1 MTTYAFAGY
10 TYKPHKAILILFTNT
25 VMYYLS
31 LVWKQFWESKTRI
44 FNAPVNE

>member
-1 MTTYAFAGY
+1 MTTYVFACY
-10 TYKPHKAILILFTNT
+10 TYKLHKAILILFTNT

-31 LVWKQFWESKTRI
+31 LVWKKFWESKTRI